1 MFYIYFTNVSERLNL
16 REGDMSNFK
25 PLEYYAIDKGVK
37 INRRTTNRPTD
48 VAMDDPATQVMTD
61 FNEITPFSIEPTASI
76 DDANDKMIACG
87 VRLLF
92 VTDNTGSLLGLVTA
106 TDILGEKPLK
116 YLQEHGGR
124 REDIITQEIMTPH
137 EQLLAIRMNDVQMA
151 SVGDIIETMKAFGR
165 QHILVAEPHSDDAGE
180 SIRGIFSTS
189 QISRQVGFTIDL
201 VERANNFAEV
211 EKTLASATM

>member
-1 MFYIYFTNVSERLNL
+1 MT
-16 REGDMSNFK
+16 NFK
-25 PLEYYAIDKGVK
+25 PLEYYAIAKGVK
-37 INRRTTNRPTD
+37 INRRPTNRPTD
-48 VAMDDPATQVMTD
+48 VAMDDPATLVMTD

-92 VTDNTGSLLGLVTA
+92 VTDNAGSLLGLVTA
-106 TDILGEKPLK
+106 SDILGEKPLK

-124 REDIITQEIMTPH
+124 REDIITQEIMTAH
-137 EQLLAIRMNDVQMA
+137 EQLLALRLNDVKIA

-165 QHILVAEPHSDDAGE
+165 QHILVTE
-180 SIRGIFSTS
+180 SSSHENDEAIRGIFSTS
-189 QISRQVGFTIDL
+189 QISRQVGFTIEL

-211 EKTLASATM
+211 KNTLASATL

>member
-1 MFYIYFTNVSERLNL
+1 MT
-16 REGDMSNFK
+16 NFK
-25 PLEYYAIDKGVK
+25 PLEYYAIAKTAK

-48 VAMDDPATQVMTD
+48 VALEDPAKLVMTD
-61 FNEITPFSIEPTASI
+61 FNEIQPFSIEPTASI
-76 DDANDKMIACG
+76 DDTNAKMIACG

-92 VTDNTGSLLGLVTA
+92 VSDSTGNLLGLVTA
-106 TDILGEKPLK
+106 SDVLGEKPLK

-137 EQLLAIRMNDVQMA
+137 EQLLALHMNDVQTA

-165 QHILVAEPHSDDAGE
+165 QHILVTEAGDDATSRDTAE
-180 SIRGIFSTS
+180 TIRGIFSTS
-189 QISRQVGFTIDL
+189 QISRQVGFTIEL

-211 EKTLASATM
+211 EKTLVSAAAV

>member
-1 MFYIYFTNVSERLNL
+1 MT
-16 REGDMSNFK
+16 NFK
-25 PLEYYAIDKGVK
+25 PLEYYIIDKGVK

-48 VAMDDPATQVMTD
+48 VAMDDPAILVMTD

-92 VTDNTGSLLGLVTA
+92 VTDNAGSLLGLVTA
-106 TDILGEKPLK
+106 TDTLGEKPLK

-137 EQLLAIRMNDVQMA
+137 EQLLAIRMNDVQTS

-165 QHILVAEPHSDDAGE
+165 QHILVTEPQSQETGE
-180 SIRGIFSTS
+180 TIRGIFSTS
-189 QISRQVGFTIDL
+189 QISRQVGFTIEL

-211 EKTLASATM
+211 EKTFASATM

>member
-1 MFYIYFTNVSERLNL
+1 MT
-16 REGDMSNFK
+16 NFK
-25 PLEYYAIDKGVK
+25 PLEYYSIDKGVK

-48 VAMDDPATQVMTD
+48 VAMDAPATLVMTD

-76 DDANDKMIACG
+76 DAANDKMIACG

-92 VTDNTGSLLGLVTA
+92 VTDNAGSLLGLVTA
-106 TDILGEKPLK
+106 TDTLGEKPLK

-124 REDIITQEIMTPH
+124 RDDIITQEIMTPH
-137 EQLLAIRMNDVQMA
+137 EQLLALRMSDVQMA

-165 QHILVAEPHSDDAGE
+165 QHILVAEPQNGESGE

-189 QISRQVGFTIDL
+189 QISRQVGFTIEL

-211 EKTLASATM
+211 EKTLTTAAI

>member
-1 MFYIYFTNVSERLNL
+1 MT
-16 REGDMSNFK
+16 NFK

-48 VAMDDPATQVMTD
+48 VAMNDPATLVMTD
-61 FNEITPFSIEPTASI
+61 LNEITPFSIEPTASI

-92 VTDNTGSLLGLVTA
+92 VTDNAGSLLGLVTA

-137 EQLLAIRMNDVQMA
+137 EQLLALRMNDVQTA

-165 QHILVAEPHSDDAGE
+165 QHILVTEPHSGDSGE
-180 SIRGIFSTS
+180 TIRGIFSTS
-189 QISRQVGFTIDL
+189 QISRQVGFTIEL

-211 EKTLASATM
+211 EKTLASAAM